1 MSEYKGIKGFQVTTR
16 TEDPTPY
23 AQALADNPYAG
34 AWASGSALNTGR
46 NNLASVGVN
55 AENLLAVSGEGP
67 PNVANV
73 EQWNGSSWT
82 EIADVNSA
90 RRGVRGFGT
99 YTSGIIAGGYPYVAV
114 VESWN
119 GSSWTEVGDLNVA
132 KAGMGSSGSAN
143 TAGIVFGGNT
153 PTRVATTESWDG
165 SSWTEVNDLNTAR
178 DNLGGA
184 GNSKTAA
191 LAIGGDA
198 PPNSALNESWDG
210 TNWTEVGDLVAAQK
224 QQGASGTYTSAV
236 SYGGSVP
243 GSPDI
248 TGKTQSWDGSS
259 WTEVSALSTA
269 RYNLGGA
276 GANNLSALAFGGLNA
291 SDSVQSVTEEWSF
304 SGLPPSTPAAEY
316 ADAIVGDFYYN
327 SSTGQFKTVNTGGAP
342 IGNWSSGTN
351 MNTARQALRGAGAT

>member
-1 MSEYKGIKGFQVTTR
+1 MSEYKGIKGFQVQTR

-119 GSSWTEVGDLNVA
+119 G
-132 KAGMGSSGSAN
+132 
-143 TAGIVFGGNT
+143 
-153 PTRVATTESWDG
+153 
-165 SSWTEVNDLNTAR
+165 
-178 DNLGGA
+178 
-184 GNSKTAA
+184 
-191 LAIGGDA
+191 
-198 PPNSALNESWDG
+198 
-210 TNWTEVGDLVAAQK
+210 
-224 QQGASGTYTSAV
+224 
-236 SYGGSVP
+236 
-243 GSPDI
+243 
-248 TGKTQSWDGSS
+248 
-259 WTEVSALSTA
+259 
-269 RYNLGGA
+269 
-276 GANNLSALAFGGLNA
+276 
-291 SDSVQSVTEEWSF
+291 
-304 SGLPPSTPAAEY
+304 
-316 ADAIVGDFYYN
+316 
-327 SSTGQFKTVNTGGAP
+327 
-342 IGNWSSGTN
+342 
-351 MNTARQALRGAGAT
+351 